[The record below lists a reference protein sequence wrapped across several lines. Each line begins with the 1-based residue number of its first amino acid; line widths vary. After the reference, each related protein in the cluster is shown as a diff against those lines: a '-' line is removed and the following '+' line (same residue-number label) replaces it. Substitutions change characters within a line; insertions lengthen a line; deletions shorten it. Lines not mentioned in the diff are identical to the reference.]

1 MTGFFK
7 IKINSSI
14 CLIARKIIVTAYMT
28 LFYSCQQADNCM
40 HDLKRIDDQT
50 TTVVSPKITSTF
62 SQEKFNLYMSFIC
75 FQLKFRQTFMIYI
88 NVFYKKD

>member
-1 MTGFFK
+1 
-7 IKINSSI
+7 
-14 CLIARKIIVTAYMT
+14 
-28 LFYSCQQADNCM
+28 M
-40 HDLKRIDDQT
+40 HDLKRIDDQI

-88 NVFYKKD
+88 NVFYKKRISKFVFYCAILFIHIV

>member
-1 MTGFFK
+1 
-7 IKINSSI
+7 
-14 CLIARKIIVTAYMT
+14 
-28 LFYSCQQADNCM
+28 M